1 MDIAIKHKNNANLS
15 RRQIAAI
22 SFLSN
27 IPVEGEDED
36 DLPGFKCLQG
46 TEVLESY
53 RRQARCRRKLPA
65 KRGVKRKEV
74 TSSGAAVRS
83 SSRERTPE
91 SGDTIKKLSNG
102 SFRRRTN
109 EVTSKSRNLDTTVIG
124 RSRKQLLSEDA
135 SKTCGSQESV
145 HGHGDMR
152 QRQISGT
159 LSDHSHSSNRE
170 VVYIKSD
177 VGDAKLVEER
187 MVFISHGKV
196 PFSVSSTIPYNKY
209 NKVSRKYSVSRLSLR
224 GDRHGHHELTR
235 RHRHQSG
242 MALPAIS
249 DSFDAFELLGL
260 DRTEAAQ
267 EISYSN
273 LLEPSYSNSNSYL
286 PLDTEPSDTQTG
298 PVSPRQIQL
307 PGLSQNHDE
316 NGGGGAWGVAVGTPY
331 SPHMVDGWL
340 VAGKHSRLIPFHGYI
355 TSIIEYVKPS
365 EMKKELNEQFAS
377 KFPGAQITL
386 SKLRSIKFEMR
397 KIGLEC
403 QVDTVTIAQAYVY
416 FEKLVLKNIINKR
429 NRKFSAGAS
438 LILAAKLNDCKG
450 DQLKLLIDKTEQI
463 FRLER
468 KDLLASEFAI
478 LVALEFSLH
487 IPSQEIYPHYQRLL
501 YQT

>member
-1 MDIAIKHKNNANLS
+1 MDLDIAIKHKSNTNLS

-27 IPVEGEDED
+27 IPIEGEDED
-36 DLPGFKCLQG
+36 DLPGYKCLQG

-53 RRQARCRRKLPA
+53 RRQARCRRKIPA
-65 KRGVKRKEV
+65 KRGVKRKDV
-74 TSSGAAVRS
+74 VNSGTVVRS
-83 SSRERTPE
+83 SSREKTPE
-91 SGDTIKKLSNG
+91 SADTKKKLSNG
-102 SFRRRTN
+102 SFRRKTN
-109 EVTSKSRNLDTTVIG
+109 EVTSKSRNLDTTAIG
-124 RSRKQLLSEDA
+124 KSRKQLLSEDA

-145 HGHGDMR
+145 QGHGDMR
-152 QRQISGT
+152 QRQTSGT

-177 VGDAKLVEER
+177 VADAKLVDER
-187 MVFISHGKV
+187 MVFISNCKV

-235 RHRHQSG
+235 RNRHHSG

-260 DRTEAAQ
+260 DRSEAAQ

-273 LLEPSYSNSNSYL
+273 LLEPSYSSSNSFL
-286 PLDTEPSDTQTG
+286 PLDNETGEAPNG
-298 PVSPRQIQL
+298 PVSPRQIQMM
-307 PGLSQNHDE
+307 SQPHAHDDSV
-316 NGGGGAWGVAVGTPY
+316 GAGAWGVAVGTPY

-340 VAGKHSRLIPFHGYI
+340 VAGKHSRLISFRYGYI

-365 EMKKELNEQFAS
+365 EMKKELNEQFAA
-377 KFPGAQITL
+377 KFPGVQITL
-386 SKLRSIKFEMR
+386 SKLRSIKTEMR

-416 FEKLVLKNIINKR
+416 FEKLVLKNIINKV
-429 NRKFSAGAS
+429 NRKFCAGAS

-501 YQT
+501 